1 MIAMFGDNDD
11 ASAKELFVEFKNNK
25 LGAERL
31 EFYLLDESNDLNLT
45 KEEFF
50 TSENFNV
57 RLKMENQTLYLI
69 KLVKI

>member
-1 MIAMFGDNDD
+1 MIARFDDNDD
-11 ASAKELFVEFKNNK
+11 ASAKELLVEFKNNK
-25 LGAERL
+25 LGAVRL

>member
-1 MIAMFGDNDD
+1 MIARFDDNDD

-25 LGAERL
+25 LGAVRL